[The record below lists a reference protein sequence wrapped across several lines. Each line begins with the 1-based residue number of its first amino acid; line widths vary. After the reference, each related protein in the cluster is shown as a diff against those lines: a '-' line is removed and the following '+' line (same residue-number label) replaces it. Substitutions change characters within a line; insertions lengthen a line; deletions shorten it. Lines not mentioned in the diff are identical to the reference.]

1 MIGSLVLA
9 MALQGASGPA
19 QLPHG
24 VLYDY
29 YGAAQMCDRM
39 GGMGELTILPEFAQL
54 ADLNG
59 DGISDVIVDYSGLSC
74 SDGASLFASGSSGF
88 EVKIYLGGQED
99 LEPAYSTTV
108 QGYRLVQTADGP
120 VLSMTTAGDSSCG
133 ATNRSQSCTFT
144 VSWNRN
150 GFIEGPRRL
159 AR

>member
-19 QLPHG
+19 QMPHG

-29 YGAAQMCDRM
+29 YGAAQMCDS
-39 GGMGELTILPEFAQL
+39 MGELTIFGEFAQL

-59 DGISDVIVDYSGLSC
+59 DGISAVIVDYSGLSC
-74 SDGASLFASGSSGF
+74 SDSASLFASGSSGF
-88 EVKIYLGGQED
+88 EVKIYLGGQEGLD
-99 LEPAYSTTV
+99 PAYSTTV